1 MSDDDPNNW
10 SLGDIK
16 DRIGALDE
24 GANYR
29 EDARGLLK
37 LFCSQVNKPPR
48 SRAPTFDEPL
58 LAYVVAAF
66 SVYLN
71 GEVPTLDHAFGLKP
85 RGRPSSR
92 SITERNERIATEV
105 AIRMLLHNQTLDKAA
120 EDVAKQFGVHE
131 SDVRNFYAKHKRS
144 AQDFADFVRQYSLV
158 DPQAV

>member
-24 GANYR
+24 GAGYR

-37 LFCSQVNKPPR
+37 LFCS
-48 SRAPTFDEPL
+48 RAPTFEEPL
-58 LAYVVAAF
+58 LAYVVAAL

-71 GEVPTLDHAFGLKP
+71 NEVPTLDHAFGLKP

-105 AIRMLLHNQTLDKAA
+105 AIRMLLHNQTLDNAA